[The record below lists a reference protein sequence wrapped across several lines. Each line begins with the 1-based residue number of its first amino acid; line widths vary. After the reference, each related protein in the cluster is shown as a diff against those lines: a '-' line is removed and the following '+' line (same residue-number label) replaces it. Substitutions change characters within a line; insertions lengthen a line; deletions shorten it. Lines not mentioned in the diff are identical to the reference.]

1 VFQITKRTILMKKNL
16 RIQNAAILI
25 CLIVSGLGYG
35 QNTTEN
41 DSISNKLTEVIVT
54 KEKKMFSNK
63 NGNIKVDVANSILN
77 VAPNTIDLLSKLP
90 NINISADK
98 ENITVIGKGTP
109 LIYIDNQ
116 KVAMND
122 LNTLSVD
129 DIKTIEI
136 INNPS
141 SKYEAEGRAVILITR
156 KFSKKE
162 GSQMTLSEV
171 ASFKKEFNNYLG
183 INSSF
188 KKNKLEWKA
197 NFNYNKLSPW
207 ESHSIDY
214 QIPDADIIS
223 NYDVATANTKRKQF
237 IFGGGLFY
245 KINEEDYFSISMNS
259 KLQSEPFDINTTTYN
274 KNGDVENN
282 VVTHS
287 DNKSQKNFINSFVNY
302 SKKIKSIDTQLF
314 TGFQYSSF
322 DQNSKSLAQNN
333 FNDTEFKLAQN
344 SDQKFNVAV
353 FSGRA
358 DLDKKFKNEMKLEYG
373 GLYLSADAKADLAI
387 LNYDTNETIMSN
399 YNFEEKNSA
408 VYSQLSGSVKKIG
421 YSFGFRV
428 ENTDIVGK
436 FRTDDKPLID
446 KNYTDFFPKAQLDIP
461 IDSTKS
467 ITLNYAKS
475 ILRPNYSSTSQGSTY
490 INPYFLYSRNINLDP
505 TINNQISSSFQYH
518 DKSVKLSF
526 YQNTDPVYSSFLFD
540 SKNDILIFKET
551 NFDKESGF
559 NLEFTLPFTY
569 KKWTSTNSLSF
580 VLNKIEDDSAQF
592 MDSKPH
598 LYYYSSNEFKLP
610 KGYTFVIS
618 AWGLTE
624 QKEGVFERKPVFIMN
639 LGVSKTFFTNWNCT
653 LSCNDIFRNTIYEE
667 RFTINGISSKARYV
681 VDAHEFSIA
690 VKYSFGKIKSAE
702 FKEKNIDDNSNRIK

>member
-1 VFQITKRTILMKKNL
+1 MKISL
-16 RIQNAAILI
+16 RIQNAIVII
-25 CLIVSGLGYG
+25 CLIISGFSYG
-35 QNTTEN
+35 QNTVEN
-41 DSISNKLTEVIVT
+41 DSISNKLTEVVVT

-77 VAPNTIDLLSKLP
+77 ATPNTIDLLSQLP
-90 NINISADK
+90 NITISADK
-98 ENITVIGKGTP
+98 ENITVIGKGNP

-116 KVAMND
+116 KVGMND
-122 LNTLSVD
+122 LNALSVD

-162 GSQMTLSEV
+162 GSQTTLSEV

-188 KKNKLEWKA
+188 KKNKFEWKA

-207 ESHSIDY
+207 ESHRIDY
-214 QIPDADIIS
+214 QIPAADIIS

-237 IFGGGLFY
+237 VFGGGLFY

-274 KNGDVENN
+274 KNGTVENN
-282 VVTHS
+282 VATYS
-287 DNKSQKNFINSFVNY
+287 DNKSQKNFINSFVDY

-314 TGFQYSSF
+314 TGFQYSNF
-322 DQNSKSLAQNN
+322 DQDSKSLAQNN
-333 FNDTEFKLAQN
+333 FNDTQFELAQN
-344 SDQKFNVAV
+344 SNQKFNVGV
-353 FSGRA
+353 FSGRV
-358 DLDKKFKNEMKLEYG
+358 DFEKKFKNEMKLEYG
-373 GLYLSADAKADLAI
+373 GLYLGANAKTDFEI
-387 LNYDTNETIMSN
+387 LNYETNNTISSI
-399 YNFEEKNSA
+399 YDFKEKNSA
-408 VYSQLSGSVKKIG
+408 GYTQLSGSFKKIG
-421 YSFGFRV
+421 YSVGLRV
-428 ENTDIVGK
+428 ENTNIKGEFK
-436 FRTDDKPLID
+436 NDDTPLIN

-490 INPYFLYSRNINLDP
+490 INPYFLYSRNIYLNP

-518 DKSVKLSF
+518 DKSVKLTY
-526 YQNTDPVYSSFLFD
+526 YQNTDPVYSSFTFD
-540 SKNDILIFKET
+540 NQNKILTFKEI
-551 NFDKESGF
+551 NFEKETGF
-559 NLEFTLPFTY
+559 NLEFTMPFTY
-569 KKWTSTNSLSF
+569 KIWTSTNSISCI
-580 VLNKIEDDSAQF
+580 LNKIEDESAEF
-592 MDSKPH
+592 IISKPY

-610 KGYTFVIS
+610 KGYSLVLT
-618 AWGLTE
+618 AYGLTD
-624 QKEGVFERKPVFIMN
+624 QKEGVFERKAWFVMN
-639 LGVSKTFFTNWNCT
+639 LGISKTFFTNWNCT
-653 LSCNDIFRNTIYEE
+653 LSYNDVFRNTIYNES
-667 RFTINGISSKARYV
+667 FTINNVSSTARYL

-690 VKYSFGKIKSAE
+690 VKYSFGKIKSSD
-702 FKEKNIDDNSNRIK
+702 FKEKNIDDNSNRIR

>member
-1 VFQITKRTILMKKNL
+1 MKKKL
-16 RIQNAAILI
+16 GFQNAFITI
-25 CLIVSGLGYG
+25 CLVISGFGYG

-41 DSISNKLTEVIVT
+41 DSISNKLTEVIVS

-77 VAPNTIDLLSKLP
+77 TTPNTIDLLSKLP
-90 NINISADK
+90 NITISADK
-98 ENITVIGKGTP
+98 EIITVVGKGNP

-116 KVAMND
+116 KVGMND
-122 LNTLSVD
+122 LNALSVD

-162 GSQMTLSEV
+162 GSQTTLSEV

-207 ESHSIDY
+207 ESHRIDY
-214 QIPDADIIS
+214 QIPDANIIS
-223 NYDVATANTKRKQF
+223 NYNVATANTKRKQF

-259 KLQSEPFDINTTTYN
+259 KLQSEPFDINTSTYN

-314 TGFQYSSF
+314 TGFQYSNF
-322 DQNSKSLAQNN
+322 DQDSKSLAQNN
-333 FNDTEFKLAQN
+333 FNDTQFELAQN
-344 SDQKFNVAV
+344 SDQKFNVGV

-358 DLDKKFKNEMKLEYG
+358 DLEKKFKNEMKLEVG
-373 GLYLSADAKADLAI
+373 GLYLSADAKTDFAI
-387 LNYDTNETIMSN
+387 SNYDTNNTIISN

-408 VYSQLSGSVKKIG
+408 GYTQLSGSIKKIG
-421 YSFGFRV
+421 YSVGIRV

-436 FRTDDKPLID
+436 FKTDDAPLID
-446 KNYTDFFPKAQLDIP
+446 KNYTDLFPKVQFDIP

-467 ITLNYAKS
+467 ITLNYSKS
-475 ILRPNYSSTSQGSTY
+475 ISRPNYSSTSQGVTY
-490 INPYFLYSRNINLDP
+490 INPYFLYSRNINLNP
-505 TINNQISSSFQYH
+505 IINNQVSSSFQYH
-518 DKSVKLSF
+518 DKSVKLS
-526 YQNTDPVYSSFLFD
+526 YYKNTDPVYSSFVFD

-569 KKWTSTNSLSF
+569 KIWTSTNSLSF
-580 VLNKIEDDSAQF
+580 ILNKIEDDSAQF
-592 MDSKPH
+592 MASKPY
-598 LYYYSSNEFKLP
+598 LYYYSNNEFKFP
-610 KGYTFVIS
+610 KGYTFS
-618 AWGLTE
+618 LTTWGLTK
-624 QKEGVFERKPVFIMN
+624 QREGVFERKAMFIMD
-639 LGVSKTFFTNWNCT
+639 LGISKTFFTNWNCT
-653 LSCNDIFRNTIYEE
+653 LSYNDIFSNTIYEE
-667 RFTINGISSKARYV
+667 RFTINDISSKARYL

-702 FKEKNIDDNSNRIK
+702 FKEKNIDDNSNRIR

>member
-1 VFQITKRTILMKKNL
+1 MKKNL
-16 RIQNAAILI
+16 KIQNAKIII
-25 CLIVSGLGYG
+25 CLIISGFGYG
-35 QNTTEN
+35 QNTTAN
-41 DSISNKLTEVIVT
+41 DSISNKLNEVVVT
-54 KEKKMFSNK
+54 KEKKMFTNK

-77 VAPNTIDLLSKLP
+77 AVPNTIDLLSKLP
-90 NINISADK
+90 NITISTDK
-98 ENITVIGKGTP
+98 ENITVIGKGNP

-116 KVAMND
+116 KVGMND
-122 LNTLSVD
+122 LDALSVD

-141 SKYEAEGRAVILITR
+141 SKYEAEGRGVILITR

-162 GSQMTLSEV
+162 GSQTTLSEV

-188 KKNKLEWKA
+188 KKNKFEWKA

-223 NYDVATANTKRKQF
+223 NYNVATANTKRKQF

-245 KINEEDYFSISMNS
+245 KINEEDYFSITMNS

-274 KNGDVENN
+274 KNGAVENN

-314 TGFQYSSF
+314 TGFQYSNF
-322 DQNSKSLAQNN
+322 DQDSKSLAQNN
-333 FNDTEFKLAQN
+333 FNDTQFELAQN
-344 SDQKFNVAV
+344 SDQKFNVGV

-358 DLDKKFKNEMKLEYG
+358 DLEKKFKNEMKLEYG
-373 GLYLSADAKADLAI
+373 GLYLSADAKTDFEI
-387 LNYDTNETIMSN
+387 LNYETNNTISSI
-399 YNFEEKNSA
+399 YNFKEKNSA
-408 VYSQLSGSVKKIG
+408 GYTQLSGSLKKIG
-421 YSFGFRV
+421 YSVGLRV
-428 ENTDIVGK
+428 ENTNIVGEFK
-436 FRTDDKPLID
+436 NDNAPLIN

-467 ITLNYAKS
+467 ITVNYSKS
-475 ILRPNYSSTSQGSTY
+475 ISRPNYSSTSQGATY
-490 INPYFLYSRNINLDP
+490 INPYYLYSRNINLNP

-518 DKSVKLSF
+518 DKSVKLTY
-526 YQNTDPVYSSFLFD
+526 YQNTDPVYSSFIFD
-540 SKNDILIFKET
+540 NQNNILTFREINFEKET
-551 NFDKESGF
+551 GF

-569 KKWTSTNSLSF
+569 KIWTSTNSLSCI
-580 VLNKIEDDSAQF
+580 LNKIEDDSAEF
-592 MDSKPH
+592 ITSKPY

-610 KGYTFVIS
+610 KGYSFVLT
-618 AWGLTE
+618 AYGLTDK
-624 QKEGVFERKPVFIMN
+624 KEGVFERKAWFIMN
-639 LGVSKTFFTNWNCT
+639 LGVSKSFFTNWNCT
-653 LSCNDIFRNTIYEE
+653 LSYNDVFKNTIYQES
-667 RFTINGISSKARYV
+667 FTINNISSKAIYL

-690 VKYSFGKIKSAE
+690 VKYSFGKIKPTE
-702 FKEKNIDDNSNRIK
+702 FKEKNIDDNLNRVK